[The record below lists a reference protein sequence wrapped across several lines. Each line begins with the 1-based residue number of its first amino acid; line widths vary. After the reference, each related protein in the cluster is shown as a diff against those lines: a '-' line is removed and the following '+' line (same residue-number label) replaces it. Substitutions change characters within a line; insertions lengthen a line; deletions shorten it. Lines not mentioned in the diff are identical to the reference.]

1 MSNRS
6 RTTRPYVVVLIAF
19 LSSFG
24 FAQVSVLTQH
34 NDNSRTGQNLNET
47 YLNTSNVNVSNFGM
61 IFSRTVDGYI
71 YAQPLYVP
79 NLNIQGQTQN
89 VVFVATEH
97 NSVFAFDADDPS
109 ANAPLWQVNLGTS
122 VPSQDICLVQATDGC
137 NGSPWNDLTPEIG
150 ITGTPVI
157 DPTTNTLYVVA
168 KTKDTSNTTYHFF
181 LHALDLL
188 GGSEKFGGPVEITMP
203 SSAPVTFTQL
213 AQLQRPGL
221 LLLNG
226 AVYVAFGSAG
236 DFLVWHG
243 WVVGYDASTL
253 QQLAYFVTTPT
264 DQVFDGGG
272 CTGGGG
278 IFQAGQGLVADSD
291 NYIYFTTGNGPFDV
305 ATGGSDYGDSAIK
318 LSTPALTLADY
329 FAPYNTYNGPQGLG
343 ENNEDLGAGGQLMVP
358 GTSLLIGGGKDGI
371 LRLIDS
377 TNMGKFN
384 STFNAD
390 VQEFLAS
397 TQWIMGSPVYWN
409 GPTLGPAIY
418 LWTSGGVLRAYQ
430 FNGSTFQTSP
440 ASQAS
445 ITSPCCEGDTSP
457 LSLSANNNQTGTG
470 IIWAPTSNSG
480 DPSFGPQPGILHAFD
495 ASNLSTEL
503 WNSQMNSARDNFGHF
518 AKFNP
523 PTIANGKVYLPT
535 MNSPG
540 QLAVYGLTG
549 PYFTFGAPSPSS
561 GTVSSGSSASYTIAV
576 SGVNGFNSAVSL
588 ACSSLPSGAGCS
600 FNPSSVSPGATPAT
614 STLTVSTV
622 GTAANTY
629 NLTIVGTSGSAS
641 HNTSV
646 SLIVQIPP
654 SFTLG
659 SPTPASVS
667 VLAGSSATFTTAVN
681 PSGGFSGTVTL
692 SCAVATSASPAP
704 VCSSTPVTVSGTP
717 VQATITVSTTAPQA
731 FIPSSRGTFYA
742 MLLPLVGGMTLIG
755 AGFQSGWKKKLVGLL
770 LMSLLLSASLTLA
783 GCGSSSS
790 SGGGGGGGSTGGTPA
805 GVYIVTVT
813 GESGSVSTQPITFT
827 LTVQ

>member
-1 MSNRS
+1 MGNRS
-6 RTTRPYVVVLIAF
+6 TTNRPCLVVLIAF

-79 NLNIQGQTQN
+79 NLNIQGQTHN
-89 VVFVATEH
+89 VVYIATEH

-109 ANAPLWQVNLGTS
+109 ASAPLWQVNLGTS

-157 DPTTNTLYVVA
+157 DPTTTTLYVVA
-168 KTKDTSNTTYHFF
+168 KTKDTSNSTYHFF
-181 LHALDLL
+181 LHALDLV
-188 GGSEKFGGPVEITMP
+188 GGSEKFSGPVEITIP

-264 DQVFDGGG
+264 DQPFDGGG

-278 IFQAGQGLVADSD
+278 VFQAGQGLVADGD
-291 NYIYFTTGNGPFDV
+291 NNIYFTTGNGPFDV
-305 ATGGSDYGDSAIK
+305 ETGGSDYGDSAIK

-329 FAPYNTYNGPQGLG
+329 FAPYNAYNGTHSLG
-343 ENNEDLGAGGQLMVP
+343 YTNGDLGAGGQLMIP
-358 GTSLLIGGGKDGI
+358 GTILLIGGGKDGI

-397 TQWIMGSPVYWN
+397 PHWIMGSPVYWN

-418 LWTSGGVLRAYQ
+418 LWTSGGVLQAFQ

-440 ASQAS
+440 ASRAS

-457 LSLSANNNQTGTG
+457 LSLSANNSQAGTG

-503 WNSQMNSARDNFGHF
+503 WNSQMNSARDNFGNF

-535 MNSPG
+535 MNFPG
-540 QLAVYGLTG
+540 RLVVYGLTG
-549 PYFTFGAPSPSS
+549 TYFTFGAPSPLS
-561 GTVSSGSSASYTIAV
+561 GTVNSGSSASYTISV
-576 SGVNGFNSAVSL
+576 SGVNGFSSAVSL
-588 ACSSLPSGAGCS
+588 ACSGLPSGASCS
-600 FNPSSVSPGATPAT
+600 FNPSSVSPGSTPAT
-614 STLTVSTV
+614 SMLTVSTV
-622 GTAANTY
+622 AGTAANTY

-646 SLIVQIPP
+646 GLIVQIPP
-654 SFTLG
+654 GFTLA

-667 VLAGSSATFTTAVN
+667 VIPGRSATFMTTVT
-681 PSGGFSGTVTL
+681 PSGGFSGTVIL
-692 SCAVATSASPAP
+692 SCAIATSASPAP
-704 VCSSTPVTVSGTP
+704 VCASNSGN
-717 VQATITVSTTAPQA
+717 
-731 FIPSSRGTFYA
+731 G
-742 MLLPLVGGMTLIG
+742 
-755 AGFQSGWKKKLVGLL
+755 
-770 LMSLLLSASLTLA
+770 
-783 GCGSSSS
+783 
-790 SGGGGGGGSTGGTPA
+790 
-805 GVYIVTVT
+805 
-813 GESGSVSTQPITFT
+813 
-827 LTVQ
+827 